1 MRFAYYP
8 GCSLHSTSKEYDI
21 SARAVCKAIGVELHE
36 IPDWVCCGASSAH
49 MTSELLSIAL
59 PTTNLVKAKEMGMD
73 VAVCCA
79 ACYGRLRVADHE
91 MSTGDAALTADVEEV
106 LGSQYRGEVQVKHLL
121 DIVTSDYGLEA
132 LREKVV
138 KELEG
143 LKIASY
149 YGCLLVRPPEV
160 VAFDAVENPTSMDRL
175 VEALGAEAVDWP
187 YKTECCGGS
196 LGFTRVD
203 MVHKMTRD
211 LLQMATDVGA
221 NCIVVACPL
230 CQANLDLRQSQ
241 VNKRYG
247 TRFRMPI
254 VYFTQLMGLAMGM
267 GAKEM
272 ALDKLVV
279 SPNRLFKSKGLI

>member
-1 MRFAYYP
+1 MKFAYYP

-21 SARAVCKAIGVELHE
+21 SARAICQAIGIELHE

-59 PTTNLVKAKEMGMD
+59 PVKSLVKAEDMGMD

-79 ACYGRLRVADHE
+79 ACYGRLRVANHE
-91 MSTGDAALTADVEEV
+91 MSSGDSAHVEDVEEV
-106 LGSQYRGEVQVKHLL
+106 VGSKYRGEVQVKHLL

-138 KELEG
+138 KQLEG
-143 LKIASY
+143 LRVASY

-160 VAFDAVENPTSMDRL
+160 AFDEVENPISMDRL
-175 VEALGAEAVDWP
+175 VQTLGAEAVDWP

-203 MVHKMTRD
+203 IVHKMTRD
-211 LLQMATDVGA
+211 LLQMATDAGA
-221 NCIVVACPL
+221 ECIVVACPL

-247 TRFRMPI
+247 TTYDVPI
-254 VYFTQLMGLAMGM
+254 VYFTQLIGLAMGM

-279 SPNRLFKSKGLI
+279 SPKKLFESKGII